1 MRFCNFCTLAT
12 TLLFALC
19 SGPAGMASD
28 PSSPHGAQSSNE
40 TSTWGGQH
48 VQMEVTKDGATL
60 DFDCATGT
68 ITQALPV
75 DAQGKFKVS
84 GTFTRERPGPT
95 TPGGNTALAATYSG
109 SIEGDTMHLQI
120 VVEPDKESM
129 GDYVLVR
136 GKPGRLMRC
145 K

>member
-1 MRFCNFCTLAT
+1 
-12 TLLFALC
+12 
-19 SGPAGMASD
+19 
-28 PSSPHGAQSSNE
+28 
-40 TSTWGGQH
+40 
-48 VQMEVTKDGATL
+48 MEVTKDGATL
-60 DFDCATGT
+60 EFDCATGT
-68 ITQALPV
+68 ITEPLAA

-84 GTFTRERPGPT
+84 GTFTREGPGPT
-95 TPGGNTALAATYSG
+95 RREGNPAQPATYSG

-120 VVEPDKESM
+120 VAGADKESM